1 VEGAKGAK
9 VAGCKGEEK
18 SLTAFMSALEYL
30 QRHGVAKLKKVSQEL
45 LAEITRRLVAE
56 FQPEQIIL
64 FGSHA
69 WGEPSEDSD
78 LDFLVIVPESQESAS
93 ERAKRGHLALLDLDV
108 AKDILVKTR
117 AEFERY
123 LHVIASLEHAIA
135 EKGKRLYG

>member
-1 VEGAKGAK
+1 MKE
-9 VAGCKGEEK
+9 
-18 SLTAFMSALEYL
+18 
-30 QRHGVAKLKKVSQEL
+30 VSQEI

-69 WGEPSEDSD
+69 WGQPTEDSD
-78 LDFLVIVPESQESAS
+78 LDFMVIVSESAERPS

-123 LHVIASLEHAIA
+123 RPVIASLEHAIA